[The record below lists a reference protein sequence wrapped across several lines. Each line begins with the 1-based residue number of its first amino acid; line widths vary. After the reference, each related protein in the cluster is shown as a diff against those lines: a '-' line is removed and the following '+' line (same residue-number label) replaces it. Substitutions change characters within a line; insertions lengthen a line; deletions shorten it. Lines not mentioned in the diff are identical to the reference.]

1 MPWILW
7 GLLGLPKEPPRG
19 NKEPLIPTFQQEGVC
34 RVSADHVSIRRLSR
48 RTKTRNMIF
57 SFKSREEL
65 LGHIRLASKREGNT
79 QRLHPWHME
88 VSRLGVELEL

>member
-48 RTKTRNMIF
+48 YVILRLPASESPVLSVENADSWAQSQSHLIRVCLFVCLGYRNLH
-57 SFKSREEL
+57 FK
-65 LGHIRLASKREGNT
+65 
-79 QRLHPWHME
+79 
-88 VSRLGVELEL
+88 